1 MASHP
6 FRIVNVFTEDHGPF
20 TGNPLC
26 CAAAVET
33 LKIFADEKV
42 LESNRVLS
50 QQMEALTRDLEDH
63 PHVAEVRQRGMILA
77 IEMVKDK
84 ASREPYAW
92 QERRGMR
99 VYRHALERG
108 LLLRPIGSVIYFMPP
123 YVITPEEIELMVTV
137 AREGVELATCD

>member
-1 MASHP
+1 MCATNSPRRLHSHS
-6 FRIVNVFTEDHGPF
+6 F

-33 LKIFADEKV
+33 LKIFADDNV
-42 LESNRVLS
+42 LARNRSLS
-50 QQMEALTRDLEDH
+50 EHMGALTRDLEDH

-77 IEMVKDK
+77 IEMVRDK
-84 ASREPYAW
+84 ASRQPYPW

-108 LLLRPIGSVIYFMPP
+108 LILRPIGSVIYFMPP

-137 AREGVELATCD
+137 AREGIELATCA